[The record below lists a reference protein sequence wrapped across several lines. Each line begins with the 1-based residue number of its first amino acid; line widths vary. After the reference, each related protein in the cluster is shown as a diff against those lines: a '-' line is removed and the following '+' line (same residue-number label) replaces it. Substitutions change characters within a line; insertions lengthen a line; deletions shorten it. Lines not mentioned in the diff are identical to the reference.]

1 MKKYQTPQTSVHIEY
16 STFKKW
22 MFSYIYSSNENKL
35 ALDSI
40 DNNVL
45 ACGEKMTKTTMN
57 YYLLDY
63 KDNNQIQ
70 KYFQESNKDIEYG
83 EDKVFEETKHNI
95 NNQLKKDC
103 KIIKTFDN
111 FGLWFLLIFLIVLL
125 SI

>member
-1 MKKYQTPQTSVHIEY
+1 MKI
-16 STFKKW
+16 
-22 MFSYIYSSNENKL
+22 FSLRFLSDGHKINANPVRL
-35 ALDSI
+35 FALESI
-40 DNNVL
+40 DNNEL

-95 NNQLKKDC
+95 NN
-103 KIIKTFDN
+103 
-111 FGLWFLLIFLIVLL
+111 
-125 SI
+125 